1 MKRTRK
7 ILVVDDEK
15 DVQNL
20 FEQKFRKEIN
30 NKLVEFA
37 FAFSG
42 QEAID
47 YLAKKENISLILSDI
62 NMPGMSGIEL
72 LKQLKQ
78 KYPESAPEVVMI
90 TAYSDSENSVSAKAL
105 GASAMLSKPLD
116 FSLLKDK
123 IKNMPC

>member
-1 MKRTRK
+1 MR

-15 DVQNL
+15 DVQTL

-30 NKLVEFA
+30 NNLVEFA

-42 QEAID
+42 HEALE
-47 YLAKKENISLILSDI
+47 YLDKEKNVNLILSDI

-72 LKQLKQ
+72 LKRVKQ
-78 KYPESAPEVVMI
+78 KYAQTAPEIVMI
-90 TAYSDSENSVSAKAL
+90 TAYSDSENSVAATEL

-116 FSLLKDK
+116 FSVLKQK
-123 IKNMPC
+123 LNNLV